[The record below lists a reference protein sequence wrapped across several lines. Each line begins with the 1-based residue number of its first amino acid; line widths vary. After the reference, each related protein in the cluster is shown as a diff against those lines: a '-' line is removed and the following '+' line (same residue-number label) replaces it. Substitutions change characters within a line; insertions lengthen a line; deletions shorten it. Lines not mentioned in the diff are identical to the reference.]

1 MCTGQTGVNARSTLQ
16 ILAQHRD
23 LDLRF
28 DYVPR
33 QEAGHNNSTDGGAIV
48 RCFLDGVEIGEG
60 RDVSKKKASR
70 VAAVDALE
78 KIRMMRDGEWW
89 CEALVGA
96 FRANARRMKTP
107 VTEGL
112 EWQCGHGGGGACSL
126 ARSGVAPGN

>member
-1 MCTGQTGVNARSTLQ
+1 MQ

-33 QEAGHNNSTDGGAIV
+33 QEAGHNNSTADGGAIV

-70 VAAVDALE
+70 
-78 KIRMMRDGEWW
+78 
-89 CEALVGA
+89 
-96 FRANARRMKTP
+96 
-107 VTEGL
+107 
-112 EWQCGHGGGGACSL
+112 
-126 ARSGVAPGN
+126 

>member
-1 MCTGQTGVNARSTLQ
+1 MQ

-70 VAAVDALE
+70 
-78 KIRMMRDGEWW
+78 
-89 CEALVGA
+89 
-96 FRANARRMKTP
+96 
-107 VTEGL
+107 
-112 EWQCGHGGGGACSL
+112 
-126 ARSGVAPGN
+126 

>member
-1 MCTGQTGVNARSTLQ
+1 VFLGRRRDWRGTRREQEEGV
-16 ILAQHRD
+16 
-23 LDLRF
+23 
-28 DYVPR
+28 
-33 QEAGHNNSTDGGAIV
+33 AGRGCRG
-48 RCFLDGVEIGEG
+48 
-60 RDVSKKKASR
+60 
-70 VAAVDALE
+70 DALE